1 MNLLQPPQRLD
12 ALAREYATGTL
23 HGGAR
28 RRFERLLLEEAAAR
42 RAVAAW
48 QQDLATLAV
57 SVPPLAPGPQ
67 VWNGLQ
73 QRLWQASVAGPA
85 GPARPAPVSQPP
97 RPGLDRS
104 DRPGGGWRTLWAW
117 LGSGRSWGSAL
128 AGVLLAV
135 VVLRQQPDWAGLE
148 PARDGL
154 PASYVGLLTDVAGK
168 PAVLASSRRQ
178 GRQLTIKLLQPLA
191 VPDGRVA
198 QLWALPKGGGA
209 PVPIGVVPAGTGS
222 VVLPLAAPSEALF
235 FGTERLAVS
244 LEPAPAA
251 AGAKPSADFVLS
263 GFCVKLW

>member
-12 ALAREYATGTL
+12 ALARDYATGTL

-28 RRFERLLLEEAAAR
+28 RRFERLLLDEPAAR

-48 QQDLATLAV
+48 QQDLAALAV
-57 SVPPLAPGPQ
+57 SVPPMAPRPQ
-67 VWNGLQ
+67 VWHGLQ
-73 QRLWQASVAGPA
+73 QRLWQASSA
-85 GPARPAPVSQPP
+85 GPARPSPVAPT
-97 RPGLDRS
+97 PG
-104 DRPGGGWRTLWAW
+104 PGSEHQDKPAGGWRTLWAW
-117 LGSGRSWGSAL
+117 LGRGRSWGTAL

-148 PARDGL
+148 TARDGL
-154 PASYVGLLTDVAGK
+154 PASYVGLLTDAAGQ

-178 GRQLTIKLLQPLA
+178 GRQLTIKLLQPLT
-191 VPDGRVA
+191 VPDGHVA

-251 AGAKPSADFVLS
+251 AGAKPTADFVLS